1 MKIWLMLGLSIFLA
15 ACGPSKYIAEEYP
28 VDNQKVPAFDVRGE
42 VDVANGYA
50 ESKPTNVFGNKM
62 SGDLKQITEV
72 FAGQLQK
79 EIEQNGNRGSGPA
92 KHIKARVTGISGHNR
107 FVYLEGAVDIEL
119 TLGNGETV
127 TFHKKNGSPA
137 NIWRALNG
145 ALNKA
150 VIETL
155 SNPTVKAY
163 LAE

>member
-1 MKIWLMLGLSIFLA
+1 MMRICFLLGLTVALA

-28 VDNQKVPAFDVRGE
+28 VDNQNVPAFDVKGE
-42 VDVANGYA
+42 VSVTNGYA
-50 ESKPTNVFGNKM
+50 SSKSTPIMGGM

-72 FAGQLQK
+72 FAKQLET
-79 EIEQNGNRGSGPA
+79 EIRQNGNKSGGAA
-92 KHIKARVTGISGHNR
+92 KTIEARVTGMKGNNR

-150 VIETL
+150 VIEAL
-155 SNPTVKAY
+155 ADPKIKGY